1 MLDGR
6 TPWSEEPS
14 EHYRPAGRWQGENLA
29 DLLTAAVEAH
39 GERTA
44 LVHGPLRLTYAE
56 LGRRVA
62 RTAAGFVA
70 QGIAPGERVLV
81 RLPNGPAFVI
91 VTLALFRMGAQPVFS
106 LLPPRPGQ
114 LPHLCALSGAVACV
128 VPGRYED
135 PARHEDPGRYDDPGR
150 TRPAPDLATQ
160 CATLRKVFVLDAG
173 AERAAPPAPEGLLV
187 ALDQVDAEPLPP
199 ATPDPSDV
207 AFLLLSGGTEQ
218 ARLVPRTHDDYA
230 YQIRAAAELLELDA
244 SDVYLAVLPAELN
257 FTWGCPGV
265 VGTLASG
272 GTVVLMDAP
281 RADECFAAVERQGVT
296 FTSLVPALAQSWLE
310 VAEGNTADLS
320 SLQLVQ
326 IGGARLP
333 ASVVERIRPVLGCRL
348 QQVYG
353 VAEGQHTFTRDTD
366 AEDEAHGAADRVT
379 AGDAVL

>member
-6 TPWSEEPS
+6 TPWTEEPA

-106 LLPPRPGQ
+106 LIPPRPGE
-114 LPHLCALSGAVACV
+114 LRHLCALSGAVACV
-128 VPGRYED
+128 VPGRF
-135 PARHEDPGRYDDPGR
+135 EDPGRTG
-150 TRPAPDLATQ
+150 PALDLVAQ

-173 AERAAPPAPEGLLV
+173 AGRAAPPAPEGLLV

-199 ATPDPSDV
+199 AAPDPSDV
-207 AFLLLSGGTEQ
+207 AFLLLSGATEQ

-244 SDVYLAVLPAELN
+244 SDVYLAVLPAEWN

-265 VGTLASG
+265 VGTLGSG

-281 RADECFAAVERQGVT
+281 RADECLAAVERQGVT

-310 VAEGNTADLS
+310 AAEGNTADLS

-353 VAEGQHTFTRDTD
+353 VAQGQHTFTRDTD
-366 AEDEAHGAADRVT
+366 DENEAYGAADRVT